1 MNIDKLIEKDIQKEV
16 NPFAYTRLQT
26 RMKENAKR
34 RKFSL
39 EYSLQLV
46 SLLLV
51 FAFSMNIFS
60 QINVN
65 EEKVS
70 EKMSFEQF
78 AEENC
83 FDILLNYNPTILFE

>member
-1 MNIDKLIEKDIQKEV
+1 MKIEDLIEKDKQKQV
-16 NPFAYTRLQT
+16 NPFAFTRLQA
-26 RMKENAKR
+26 RLKEGNKV

-39 EYSLQLV
+39 EHSLQII

-51 FAFSMNIFS
+51 FVFTLNIFS

-65 EEKVS
+65 EEAVPNNL
-70 EKMSFEQF
+70 SFEKF
-78 AEENC
+78 AEDNC

>member
-1 MNIDKLIEKDIQKEV
+1 MKIEELIEKDIQKEE
-16 NPFAYTRLQT
+16 NPFAFTRFNARL
-26 RMKENAKR
+26 KEGSKV

-39 EYSLQLV
+39 EHSLQII

-51 FAFSMNIFS
+51 FVFTLNIFS

-65 EEKVS
+65 EEAVPNNL
-70 EKMSFEQF
+70 SFEKF
-78 AEENC
+78 AEDNC